1 MRISRY
7 SLSATNNYLI
17 DVGNLGLGEEPRIVV
32 QYLSARNIQVGR
44 TPAMSSFV
52 ALALFFAMAF
62 DEWRCKVEAPSF
74 DLDKGHS
81 QSARVLQPFV
91 ELYPMQ
97 FLTNDFLLSFAA
109 GRSRR
114 CGWRRAR
121 ITPESCTPSRWL
133 TRRRSRGRRTRSRT
147 RSRFSEG
154 KKRTRK
160 KERKK
165 EKGPFRP
172 SQESVA

>member
-62 DEWRCKVEAPSF
+62 DE
-74 DLDKGHS
+74 
-81 QSARVLQPFV
+81 
-91 ELYPMQ
+91 
-97 FLTNDFLLSFAA
+97 
-109 GRSRR
+109 
-114 CGWRRAR
+114 
-121 ITPESCTPSRWL
+121 
-133 TRRRSRGRRTRSRT
+133 
-147 RSRFSEG
+147 
-154 KKRTRK
+154 
-160 KERKK
+160 
-165 EKGPFRP
+165 
-172 SQESVA
+172 